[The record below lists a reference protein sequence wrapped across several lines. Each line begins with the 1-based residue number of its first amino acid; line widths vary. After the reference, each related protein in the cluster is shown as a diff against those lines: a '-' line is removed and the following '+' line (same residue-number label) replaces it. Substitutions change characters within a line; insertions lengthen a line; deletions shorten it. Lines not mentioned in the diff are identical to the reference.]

1 MTDVDCNGMTDVDRN
16 GMTDVS
22 VDTYRHIDIFTYQ
35 NRTKCQSHTWL
46 AFFLTMKTKAEADT
60 YTQTNTGCVV
70 SPEINSLTKK
80 IKNFFFTHNKQE

>member
-1 MTDVDCNGMTDVDRN
+1 MTDVDRN

-60 YTQTNTGCVV
+60 YTHKHWMCGFARNKQ
-70 SPEINSLTKK
+70 SDKK